1 MIHIAAIARDFMSG
15 SLNQSSVVLFIQSLI
30 DRSRQTPVEAE
41 SPAQPPSPPTP
52 RMHQEIHW
60 VSKIYS
66 ILKIINL
73 NFIKVKIQVFITLLV
88 SMLIP
93 ICHDN

>member
-60 VSKIYS
+60 VSIFYFNCKS
-66 ILKIINL
+66 INL
-73 NFIKVKIQVFITLLV
+73 KFQKKNTKTLLFYKFQ
-88 SMLIP
+88 
-93 ICHDN
+93 C

>member
-60 VSKIYS
+60 VSKIYF

-73 NFIKVKIQVFITLLV
+73 NFIKVKIQVFITL
-88 SMLIP
+88 
-93 ICHDN
+93 